1 MFFWKVLLSPQR
13 IAGALIRV
21 TIGFLVTSPTEAL
34 LPRLLSLAGGSKLLK
49 CYDWIPHHVNTQ
61 ISCLGRVI
69 VHVDMDTFYA
79 AVEMR
84 DCPELKDKLMAVG
97 SMSML
102 STSNYHS
109 IRFGKLCPNLFIVLT
124 NFDKYRAVS
133 AQIFSEY
140 DPHFMPMSL
149 DEACHDC
156 PTEQRKHWPE
166 TMQTYYKSTAESE
179 KDELSPV
186 LFEDSPSSSPSLSG
200 AHRKAEVFGT
210 SAEEA
215 VREMRFRIQQKTSLT
230 ASAGERLDSFSL
242 IGIAPNMMLAKVCSD
257 KNKPNGQYRI
267 PPERQAVMEF
277 IRCWLLW
284 VIVNCDQLGPQ
295 MALLSLL
302 FSGTS
307 WHNFLHI
314 SLGLGSTCIERCA
327 LFLMLRTFGVM
338 SDPEEQYS
346 LCRDLCH
353 DLAQDLLW
361 EGLKGK
367 TVTLKLKNVK
377 FEGKTRAF
385 TVQYAVYTEGE
396 IFAAAKDLLK
406 VEIDSV
412 SPQPLKLRLMVSGFI
427 STEDKK
433 PLQRSIMGFLQKG
446 GSDSGSFTQCVGSAL
461 KAEEDSD
468 GASFLKLLYIN
479 KAAVLKPSFKI
490 ATQVLQC
497 LACPVCNTEMK
508 NVNLTVFNRHIDECL
523 KGSAMDNEAT
533 GLDAVEEHISGPVE
547 ETDDGSDFK
556 TPFFRTKI
564 NGKRSV
570 IHKKKMPLS
579 ESSSKAS
586 QTTNSLEAVTEISSA
601 SKGLSLMCP
610 VCSQPQSTDDLAL
623 FNRHVDMCLNQ
634 EVLLEFRES
643 HAPVDH
649 SDSALK
655 GVRGQCRNE
664 KMQGS
669 SPLPPS
675 KEIKV
680 LSTKHTI
687 DKFFKDNTRQNI

>member
-1 MFFWKVLLSPQR
+1 SGQRVQSLFHQNFVSHGLRVLQVPF
-13 IAGALIRV
+13 G
-21 TIGFLVTSPTEAL
+21 
-34 LPRLLSLAGGSKLLK
+34 KL
-49 CYDWIPHHVNTQ
+49 Q
-61 ISCLGRVI
+61 ASCHLGRVI

-166 TMQTYYKSTAESE
+166 TMQTYCICDKT
-179 KDELSPV
+179 
-186 LFEDSPSSSPSLSG
+186 G
-200 AHRKAEVFGT
+200 A
-210 SAEEA
+210 
-215 VREMRFRIQQKTSLT
+215 L
-230 ASAGERLDSFSL
+230 LSL

-412 SPQPLKLRLMVSGFI
+412 SPQPLKLRLMGIYITPHLIAEVFI
-427 STEDKK
+427 HFFYISVCVYVCMYITST
-433 PLQRSIMGFLQKG
+433 R
-446 GSDSGSFTQCVGSAL
+446 
-461 KAEEDSD
+461 
-468 GASFLKLLYIN
+468 
-479 KAAVLKPSFKI
+479 
-490 ATQVLQC
+490 
-497 LACPVCNTEMK
+497 
-508 NVNLTVFNRHIDECL
+508 
-523 KGSAMDNEAT
+523 
-533 GLDAVEEHISGPVE
+533 
-547 ETDDGSDFK
+547 
-556 TPFFRTKI
+556 
-564 NGKRSV
+564 
-570 IHKKKMPLS
+570 IH
-579 ESSSKAS
+579 
-586 QTTNSLEAVTEISSA
+586 
-601 SKGLSLMCP
+601 
-610 VCSQPQSTDDLAL
+610 L
-623 FNRHVDMCLNQ
+623 FNV
-634 EVLLEFRES
+634 S
-643 HAPVDH
+643 
-649 SDSALK
+649 
-655 GVRGQCRNE
+655 
-664 KMQGS
+664 
-669 SPLPPS
+669 
-675 KEIKV
+675 
-680 LSTKHTI
+680 
-687 DKFFKDNTRQNI
+687 

>member
-1 MFFWKVLLSPQR
+1 MS
-13 IAGALIRV
+13 
-21 TIGFLVTSPTEAL
+21 TE
-34 LPRLLSLAGGSKLLK
+34 
-49 CYDWIPHHVNTQ
+49 
-61 ISCLGRVI
+61 
-69 VHVDMDTFYA
+69 
-79 AVEMR
+79 
-84 DCPELKDKLMAVG
+84 
-97 SMSML
+97 
-102 STSNYHS
+102 
-109 IRFGKLCPNLFIVLT
+109 
-124 NFDKYRAVS
+124 
-133 AQIFSEY
+133 
-140 DPHFMPMSL
+140 
-149 DEACHDC
+149 
-156 PTEQRKHWPE
+156 
-166 TMQTYYKSTAESE
+166 
-179 KDELSPV
+179 
-186 LFEDSPSSSPSLSG
+186 
-200 AHRKAEVFGT
+200 
-210 SAEEA
+210 
-215 VREMRFRIQQKTSLT
+215 
-230 ASAGERLDSFSL
+230 
-242 IGIAPNMMLAKVCSD
+242 
-257 KNKPNGQYRI
+257 
-267 PPERQAVMEF
+267 
-277 IRCWLLW
+277 
-284 VIVNCDQLGPQ
+284 
-295 MALLSLL
+295 
-302 FSGTS
+302 
-307 WHNFLHI
+307 
-314 SLGLGSTCIERCA
+314 
-327 LFLMLRTFGVM
+327 RTFGVM

-412 SPQPLKLRLMVSGFI
+412 SPQPLKLRLMGIYITPHLIAEVFI
-427 STEDKK
+427 HFFYISVCVYVCMYITSTRIH
-433 PLQRSIMGFLQKG
+433 LFN
-446 GSDSGSFTQCVGSAL
+446 TL
-461 KAEEDSD
+461 KSSSHDPSYNEE
-468 GASFLKLLYIN
+468 
-479 KAAVLKPSFKI
+479 KPS
-490 ATQVLQC
+490 T
-497 LACPVCNTEMK
+497 
-508 NVNLTVFNRHIDECL
+508 
-523 KGSAMDNEAT
+523 S
-533 GLDAVEEHISGPVE
+533 ISGPVE

>member
-1 MFFWKVLLSPQR
+1 SGQRVQSLFHQNFVSHGLRVLQVPF
-13 IAGALIRV
+13 G
-21 TIGFLVTSPTEAL
+21 
-34 LPRLLSLAGGSKLLK
+34 KL
-49 CYDWIPHHVNTQ
+49 Q
-61 ISCLGRVI
+61 ASCHLGRVI

-149 DEACHDC
+149 DEA
-156 PTEQRKHWPE
+156 
-166 TMQTYYKSTAESE
+166 YKSTAESE

-215 VREMRFRIQQKTSLT
+215 VREM
-230 ASAGERLDSFSL
+230 
-242 IGIAPNMMLAKVCSD
+242 
-257 KNKPNGQYRI
+257 
-267 PPERQAVMEF
+267 
-277 IRCWLLW
+277 
-284 VIVNCDQLGPQ
+284 
-295 MALLSLL
+295 
-302 FSGTS
+302 
-307 WHNFLHI
+307 
-314 SLGLGSTCIERCA
+314 
-327 LFLMLRTFGVM
+327 
-338 SDPEEQYS
+338 
-346 LCRDLCH
+346 
-353 DLAQDLLW
+353 
-361 EGLKGK
+361 
-367 TVTLKLKNVK
+367 
-377 FEGKTRAF
+377 
-385 TVQYAVYTEGE
+385 
-396 IFAAAKDLLK
+396 
-406 VEIDSV
+406 
-412 SPQPLKLRLMVSGFI
+412 
-427 STEDKK
+427 
-433 PLQRSIMGFLQKG
+433 
-446 GSDSGSFTQCVGSAL
+446 
-461 KAEEDSD
+461 
-468 GASFLKLLYIN
+468 
-479 KAAVLKPSFKI
+479 
-490 ATQVLQC
+490 
-497 LACPVCNTEMK
+497 
-508 NVNLTVFNRHIDECL
+508 
-523 KGSAMDNEAT
+523 
-533 GLDAVEEHISGPVE
+533 
-547 ETDDGSDFK
+547 
-556 TPFFRTKI
+556 TKI

-655 GVRGQCRNE
+655 GVRGQ
-664 KMQGS
+664 QGS

>member
-1 MFFWKVLLSPQR
+1 SGQRVQSLFHQNFVSHGLRVLQVPF
-13 IAGALIRV
+13 G
-21 TIGFLVTSPTEAL
+21 
-34 LPRLLSLAGGSKLLK
+34 KL
-49 CYDWIPHHVNTQ
+49 Q
-61 ISCLGRVI
+61 ASCHLGRVI

-166 TMQTYYKSTAESE
+166 TMQTYCIYKSTAESE

-412 SPQPLKLRLMVSGFI
+412 SPQPLKLRLMVPSVSEQIPKPRGPQQQSFFQRAQLKRLQQQQEQISVIAGTDTTNNSAYTAAATQTDLSTTNTQSDTTNTNSGTDAT
-427 STEDKK
+427 S
-433 PLQRSIMGFLQKG
+433 
-446 GSDSGSFTQCVGSAL
+446 
-461 KAEEDSD
+461 
-468 GASFLKLLYIN
+468 YIN

-523 KGSAMDNEAT
+523 KGSAMDNEKPST
-533 GLDAVEEHISGPVE
+533 SISGPVE

-655 GVRGQCRNE
+655 GVRGQ
-664 KMQGS
+664 QGS